1 MTSKISSEA
10 IPEKQKVYVKGQWLS
25 VRDVSIKYKKH
36 LTATPIEILKWLRE
50 KGEPIYFSD
59 LVKELNLNK
68 ITAYYTLR
76 KLEAKGLI
84 VRIGKRNPLIGLTE
98 KGYYEIESATFKIKP
113 SIIDVKDLT
122 SLRMEIENV
131 LKMLEIGEL
140 DAVNQYFKE
149 KATEFKIKTYNL
161 EGAYRLIATGLSEY
175 MFKILAIEPSKK
187 KIHINKL
194 LQFIDKAK
202 GIIEVAASLNIDLST
217 ELKLRKIG
225 ELDGKP
231 IYSI

>member
-1 MTSKISSEA
+1 MTSKIPLEA
-10 IPEKQKVYVKGQWLS
+10 ISEKQKVYVKGQWLS
-25 VRDVSIKYKKH
+25 VKDVAMKYKKH
-36 LTATPIEILKWLRE
+36 LTASPIEILKWLKE

-59 LVKELNLNK
+59 FVKELNLNK

-98 KGYYEIESATFKIKP
+98 KGYYEIETTTFKIKP
-113 SIIDVKDLT
+113 SMFDIKDLNL
-122 SLRMEIENV
+122 LRMELENV

-140 DAVNQYFKE
+140 NAVNQYFKE
-149 KATEFKIKTYNL
+149 RATDFKIKTYNL
-161 EGAYRLIATGLSEY
+161 TGAYRLIATGLSEY
-175 MFKILAIEPSKK
+175 MFKILAVESFKK

-217 ELKLRKIG
+217 EPKPRKIG

>member
-1 MTSKISSEA
+1 MTSKIPLEA
-10 IPEKQKVYVKGQWLS
+10 ISEKQKVYVKGQWLS

-36 LTATPIEILKWLRE
+36 LTATPIEILKWLRK

-59 LVKELNLNK
+59 FVKELNLNK

-98 KGYYEIESATFKIKP
+98 KGYYEKEALTFKIKP
-113 SIIDVKDLT
+113 SMIDIKDLNL
-122 SLRMEIENV
+122 LRMEIENV

-140 DAVNQYFKE
+140 NAFNQYFKE
-149 KATEFKIKTYNL
+149 RATEFKINTYNL
-161 EGAYRLIATGLSEY
+161 EGAYRLIATDLSEY
-175 MFKILAIEPSKK
+175 MFKILAVEPSKK
-187 KIHINKL
+187 KNHINKL

-202 GIIEVAASLNIDLST
+202 GIMEVAASLNIDLAT

-225 ELDGKP
+225 EIDGKP